1 MAKTSKIEREKK
13 VAFLVKHLKTKR
25 RELVAIIKSAKT
37 SYDERLEAQKTLAK
51 LPRNSSATR
60 LRNRCTETGRAN
72 GVYRKFG
79 LCRNKLREYL
89 MKGYIPGG
97 RKASW

>member
-1 MAKTSKIEREKK
+1 MNEKK
-13 VAFLVKHLKTKR
+13 VAQLVQSFAKKR
-25 RELVAIIKSAKT
+25 QELVSIIKSADT
-37 SYDERLEAQKTLAK
+37 SYDERLSAQKKLAK

-60 LRNRCTETGRAN
+60 LRNRCSETGRPK

-89 MKGYIPGG
+89 MKGYVPGG